1 VPNSTGR
8 KGAKRYAFGVTKV
21 IARLRELVAALD
33 RRAPRP
39 ERENEDEIARD
50 AAALKR
56 EALER
61 IADFS

>member
-1 VPNSTGR
+1 MLIEV
-8 KGAKRYAFGVTKV
+8 KKM

-33 RRAPRP
+33 RRTPRP

-56 EALER
+56 EAQER